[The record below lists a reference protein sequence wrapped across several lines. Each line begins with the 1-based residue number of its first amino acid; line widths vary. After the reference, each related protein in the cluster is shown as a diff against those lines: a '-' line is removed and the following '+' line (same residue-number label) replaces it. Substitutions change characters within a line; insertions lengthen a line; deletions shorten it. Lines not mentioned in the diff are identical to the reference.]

1 MIRNKL
7 HAALLRPQ
15 DWIGSIL
22 IIAFMNGLLYTFLI
36 PAWWRYDEPG
46 HFEYVWIV
54 LNKSALPSASDVDE
68 TFRRSLAVSLNKY
81 RYYEFVT
88 PKLNLDSQE
97 PVFIGVPQYVNLPLY
112 YWYVSLPLRLLP
124 RADYAVQNY
133 IIRIMTLGLML
144 ASLWLIWKIVRKI
157 TPEHHPLR
165 WMVPLF
171 LALLPG
177 FVELMTSISDDAG
190 AVFTFSL
197 FSYFAIHLIA
207 DGFRWRDALGL
218 FISTAFCL
226 LTKNTVWVSA
236 ILVGLVM
243 LFALFR
249 NRQAWVGWV
258 VIAAIFVAGLLLT
271 TRWGDSANWAPTYG
285 ADHPTRIQS
294 VDAVDGDYALLF
306 SPKNEK
312 IAQFLPSSAI
322 RPARGKTVTLGAWMW
337 AAHPTEARLPYMLIT
352 TPDETA
358 TLGSLSPVSLTT
370 QPQFFSITFQVP
382 ETAGRSWVFLSPF
395 IDPSNPNLPQV
406 YYDNLMLVVG
416 ELNGAPTALSGNT
429 AQWNGQEY
437 PNLLRNPSAEKAWFG
452 SALEKYFGVL
462 PIPILN
468 WSATL
473 ATIQDTGATGAFLE
487 RIRDQLLTTFWA
499 QPAKNYVTLLGG
511 RPTVIMLYII
521 TYLALLGFISALW
534 RKRKQI
540 HWPASFSL
548 GLFAIILW
556 FQTFIRGSS
565 ELYNPEFIVPFA
577 RYAAPAIAGT
587 ALIICAGWQEI
598 FAWLQK
604 PLRISSRPGASLF
617 IALMAGL
624 NFFTLLSV
632 INFFYLPNGE
642 VLTLLFLTVIAAFFF
657 GIELL
662 REKQI
667 KEPVSDGSKNE
678 SRVAP

>member
-1 MIRNKL
+1 MIKDKL
-7 HAALLRPQ
+7 RATLLRPQ
-15 DWIGSIL
+15 DWIGIIL
-22 IIAFMNGLLYTFLI
+22 TIAFLNGLLYTFLI

-68 TFRRSLAVSLNKY
+68 NFRRSLALSLEKY

-97 PVFIGVPQYVNLPLY
+97 PVFIGIPQYVNLPLY
-112 YWYVSLPLRLLP
+112 YWYVSLPARLFP
-124 RADYAVQNY
+124 NADYAVQNY
-133 IIRIMTLGLML
+133 IIRVTTLGLML
-144 ASLWLIWKIVRKI
+144 ASLWLTWKITRKI

-165 WMVPLF
+165 WMAPLF

-197 FSYFAIHLIA
+197 FSYFAVHLIV
-207 DGFRWRDALGL
+207 DGFRWRNALGL
-218 FISTAFCL
+218 FLSAGLCL
-226 LTKNTVWVSA
+226 LTKNTVWISVLL
-236 ILVGLVM
+236 IGLVA
-243 LFALFR
+243 LFVLFR
-249 NRQAWVGWV
+249 NRQGWISWAVLAV
-258 VIAAIFVAGLLLT
+258 VFVAGLLLT
-271 TRWGDSANWAPTYG
+271 TRWGDSASWAPTYG
-285 ADHPTRIQS
+285 AGLPTRTQS
-294 VDAVDGDYALLF
+294 ADAVDGSYAISF
-306 SPKNEK
+306 SPQNQK

-337 AAHPTEARLPYMLIT
+337 AERPTEAILPRLLVT
-352 TPDETA
+352 TPEETA
-358 TLGSLSPVSLTT
+358 TRGSLSPVSLST
-370 QPQFFSITFQVP
+370 QPQYFSVTFQVP
-382 ETAGRSWVFLSPF
+382 HDAGRSWVFLAPF
-395 IDPSNPNLPQV
+395 SDPASPNLPRV
-406 YYDNLMLVVG
+406 YYDSLVLVVG
-416 ELNGAPTALSGNT
+416 ELSGPPLKLSGST
-429 AQWNGQEY
+429 AHWNGQEL

-452 SALEKYFGVL
+452 SALEKHFGVL

-473 ATIQDTGATGAFLE
+473 ATIQDTEATGAFVE

-511 RPTVIMLYII
+511 RKTVLILYAI
-521 TYLALLGFISALW
+521 TCLALLGFASAAW

-548 GLFAIILW
+548 GVFALLLW

-565 ELYNPEFIVPFA
+565 ELYNPDNFIVPFA

-587 ALIICAGWQEI
+587 VLIICAGWQEA

-604 PLRISSRPGASLF
+604 PLRISPQAGASLF

-642 VLTLLFLTVIAAFFF
+642 ALALLFLIVIAAFFF
-657 GIELL
+657 GIQLL
-662 REKQI
+662 RETRAKTQ
-667 KEPVSDGSKNE
+667 
-678 SRVAP
+678 

>member
-1 MIRNKL
+1 MIRDKL
-7 HAALLRPQ
+7 HAALLHPQ
-15 DWIGSIL
+15 DWVGIIL
-22 IIAFMNGLLYTFLI
+22 IIAFINGLLYTFLI

-46 HFEYVWIV
+46 HFEYVWMV

-68 TFRRSLAVSLNKY
+68 TFRRNLAVSLDKY

-124 RADYAVQNY
+124 KADYAIQNY
-133 IIRIMTLGLML
+133 IIRIMTLALML
-144 ASLWLIWKIVRKI
+144 ASLWLTWKIVRKI
-157 TPEHHPLR
+157 TPQYHPLR
-165 WMVPLF
+165 WMAPLF

-197 FSYFAIHLIA
+197 FSYFAVRLIM

-218 FISTAFCL
+218 LVSAGLCL
-226 LTKNTVWVSA
+226 LTKNTVWVS
-236 ILVGLVM
+236 ILLIGLVM
-243 LFALFR
+243 LFVFFR
-249 NRQAWVGWV
+249 NHPAWMSWGI
-258 VIAAIFVAGLLLT
+258 IATIFVVGLLLT
-271 TRWGDSANWAPTYG
+271 TRWGDSASWAPTYG
-285 ADHPTRIQS
+285 ADFPTRVRS
-294 VDAVDGDYALLF
+294 ANAVNGDYALSF
-306 SPKNEK
+306 SPQNEK

-337 AAHPTEARLPYMLIT
+337 AEQPIEARLPYLLIS

-358 TLGSLSPVSLTT
+358 IQGSLLPVSLTT
-370 QPQFFSITFQVP
+370 QPQFFSVTFQVP
-382 ETAGRSWVFLSPF
+382 DNAGRSWVYLAPF
-395 IDPSNPNLPQV
+395 PDSASPNLPQV
-406 YYDNLMLVVG
+406 YYDNLVLVVG
-416 ELNGAPTALSGNT
+416 ELSAPPLKLSGNIVH
-429 AQWNGQEY
+429 WDGQEL

-452 SALEKYFGVL
+452 SALEKHFGVL

-473 ATIQDTGATGAFLE
+473 ATIQDIEATGAFLE

-511 RPTVIMLYII
+511 RKTILILYAM
-521 TYLALLGFISALW
+521 TYLALLGFVSAIW

-548 GLFAIILW
+548 GVFTIILW

-565 ELYNPEFIVPFA
+565 ELYNPDNFIVPFA

-604 PLRISSRPGASLF
+604 PVRISSQSGASLF
-617 IALMAGL
+617 ISIMAGL
-624 NFFTLLSV
+624 NMFTLLSV

-642 VLTLLFLTVIAAFFF
+642 VLTLLFLTLIATFFF
-657 GIELL
+657 GIQLL
-662 REKQI
+662 REKQT
-667 KEPVSDGSKNE
+667 KNQ
-678 SRVAP
+678 